1 MDEHPAGAG
10 VGLSE
15 RLTTTSGASVRMVS
29 LEFVLRPSVVRHGRS
44 ENSGHSRLAAGEV
57 VNVRLAALASKEL
70 TLADADVTR
79 ISLVDYPLPIYDAD
93 TAEKSGPP
101 HNAFKL
107 KQLMS
112 AHQGVFIASPE
123 YNASLTPLIK
133 NTIDWISA
141 VRERGDPPLAA
152 YQNRVFALGG
162 ASPGRSGATHSLLA
176 LRQVLAV
183 GCGAL
188 VLAEQVTVPNAEHAF
203 DDMDELTDA
212 RAANQ
217 LKVVV
222 RKLVDTA
229 RLMA

>member
-1 MDEHPAGAG
+1 MAVPRILVIPG
-10 VGLSE
+10 
-15 RLTTTSGASVRMVS
+15 S
-29 LEFVLRPSVVRHGRS
+29 LRAKSY
-44 ENSGHSRLAAGEV
+44 
-57 VNVRLAALASKEL
+57 NVRLAALASKQL

-93 TAEKSGPP
+93 TAEESGPP

-107 KQLMS
+107 KQLIS
-112 AHQGVFIASPE
+112 AHQGIFIASPE

-133 NTIDWISA
+133 NTIDWISV
-141 VRERGDPPLAA
+141 VRERGEPPLAA

-162 ASPGRSGATHSLLA
+162 ASPRRSGATHSLLA

-212 RAANQ
+212 GAANQ

-229 RLMA
+229 RLLA

>member
-1 MDEHPAGAG
+1 MAVPKILVIPG
-10 VGLSE
+10 
-15 RLTTTSGASVRMVS
+15 S
-29 LEFVLRPSVVRHGRS
+29 LRAKSY
-44 ENSGHSRLAAGEV
+44 
-57 VNVRLAALASKEL
+57 NVRLAALASKEL

-141 VRERGDPPLAA
+141 VRERGDPRLAA

-183 GCGAL
+183 GCRAL

-203 DDMDELTDA
+203 DEMDELTDA
-212 RAANQ
+212 RAADQ

>member
-1 MDEHPAGAG
+1 MAVPKILVIPG
-10 VGLSE
+10 
-15 RLTTTSGASVRMVS
+15 S
-29 LEFVLRPSVVRHGRS
+29 LRAKSY
-44 ENSGHSRLAAGEV
+44 
-57 VNVRLAALASKEL
+57 NVRLAALASKEL
-70 TLADADVTR
+70 TLAEADVPR

>member
-1 MDEHPAGAG
+1 MCVWP
-10 VGLSE
+10 
-15 RLTTTSGASVRMVS
+15 
-29 LEFVLRPSVVRHGRS
+29 RS
-44 ENSGHSRLAAGEV
+44 RA
-57 VNVRLAALASKEL
+57 KEL

-79 ISLVDYPLPIYDAD
+79 ISLADYPLPIYDAD

-101 HNAFKL
+101 PNAVKL

-112 AHQGVFIASPE
+112 AHHGVFIASPE
-123 YNASLTPLIK
+123 YNASITPLIK
-133 NTIDWISA
+133 NTIDWVSA

-188 VLAEQVTVPNAEHAF
+188 VIAEQVTVPNAEQAF
-203 DDMDELTDA
+203 DEMDELRDA
-212 RAANQ
+212 RASDE
-217 LKVVV
+217 LKAVV
-222 RKLVDTA
+222 RKLVDVA
-229 RLMA
+229 ERLA